1 MTMMIGGSPGRI
13 YSETEASQGI
23 APSQGER
30 LSVKDASSGGTKEYL
45 FCKVAASQNLI
56 TGHVVT
62 IDGSFVVT
70 IAAVATAN
78 TAAHQLGVAIT
89 PTTSGTASASTLIWV
104 QVFGR
109 TLVRASLSALP
120 NIGLKIGSVAGQ
132 VDDDPASSAS
142 AAIQGIVLTAT
153 SNLAAELCA
162 AILTYPRYGAT
173 NDLVD

>member
-1 MTMMIGGSPGRI
+1 MMLIGGSPGRI
-13 YSETEASQGI
+13 YSETDASQGI

-30 LSVKDASSGGTKEYL
+30 LSVKDSSGGVKEYV

-62 IDGSFVVT
+62 INGDFVVT
-70 IAAVATAN
+70 IAAVAEGN
-78 TAAHQLGVAIT
+78 TRVDQLGVAIT

-120 NIGLKIGSVAGQ
+120 GVGLKIGSVAGNL
-132 VDDDPASSAS
+132 DDDAAASAS
-142 AAIQGIVLTAT
+142 AAVHGIVLTAT
-153 SNLAAELCA
+153 SGLAATLCA
-162 AILTYPRYGAT
+162 AILTYPRYGTTHA
-173 NDLVD
+173 V